1 MFFSRHPLL
10 IGLQRNVITLAV
22 GFSAVFLMAGNAN
35 AQRFNKVVIDPG
47 HGGQDPGSSHFGV
60 AEKKLALDLAERL
73 QKVLKEKGVPAILT
87 RTDDT
92 YVELTKRAE
101 MANTSKD
108 TLFVSLHFNAH
119 KDRSVTGIET
129 FYYPGST
136 EGRVL
141 GTYIQS
147 ELSRR
152 IATKNRGVKP
162 NNLKVLAKTKGT
174 AVLVE
179 CGFISNRWEC
189 QRSASAWFRQ
199 ILAEEIAQGIMRYR

>member
-1 MFFSRHPLL
+1 MFFS
-10 IGLQRNVITLAV
+10 LQRTTVKTRRLAIAL
-22 GFSAVFLMAGNAN
+22 GLMAVFGGAATSQ
-35 AQRFNKVVIDPG
+35 AQRFKKVVIDAG
-47 HGGQDPGSSHFGV
+47 HGGADPGSSHYGV
-60 AEKKLALDLAERL
+60 AEKNLTLDLAKRI
-73 QKVLKEKGVPAILT
+73 QKVLQGKSVPVMLT
-87 RTDDT
+87 RDTDE

-101 MANTSKD
+101 MSNKSKD
-108 TLFVSLHFNAH
+108 TLFVSVHFNAH
-119 KDRSVTGIET
+119 ADRSITGIET
-129 FYYPGST
+129 FYYPGSE

-152 IATKNRGVKP
+152 IQTKNRGVKP
-162 NNLKVLAKTKGT
+162 NRLKVLEKTKGV